1 MTRPPRLL
9 EGLIAIAWALPA
21 LAQGAP
27 PVEPP
32 PAIAPAA
39 PTAPPS
45 TAPADAA
52 PLSTPEQRYARGK
65 NLFEYGDCPGTLEQL
80 APLVVPGTL
89 GDERQQLDVH
99 RMLGVC
105 FALGGKP
112 IEAARELSSLL
123 AIDPDYTLDPFLTP
137 PVAVE
142 IFEKQK
148 ASMRAQLEEIRR
160 AREAEKKDNLDGGV
174 LVERVTTVRETPLA
188 AAFLP
193 FGLAQAANDD
203 VVMAIVLG
211 SAQGVALGTA
221 VVGFYGDLATKA
233 EMLDKATQGGAW
245 TGNEAA
251 VQEAEQRQ
259 QAFWVTQIVG
269 SLAFAL
275 AYGVGVADALWN
287 FEDRAVVERKQTRR
301 PLTPAEIKTVRKI
314 APAPPEPAAPPGDE
328 PPAPVEP

>member
-9 EGLIAIAWALPA
+9 EGLIALLWALPA
-21 LAQGAP
+21 LSQGATP
-27 PVEPP
+27 VPVGEAPVAEAPPLAPPAPVEL
-32 PAIAPAA
+32 AP
-39 PTAPPS
+39 S
-45 TAPADAA
+45 V
-52 PLSTPEQRYARGK
+52 TPEQRYSRGK
-65 NLFEYGDCPGTLEQL
+65 NLFEYGDCAGALDQL
-80 APLVVPGTL
+80 GPLVVPGTL

-105 FALGGKP
+105 HALAGKT

-123 AIDPDYTLDPFLTP
+123 SIDPDYTLDPFLTP

-160 AREAEKKDNLDGGV
+160 AREVEKKDNLDGGV

-203 VVMAIVLG
+203 VVMAIVIG
-211 SAQGVALGTA
+211 SAQGLAAGTA
-221 VVGFYGDLATKA
+221 LVGFYGDLATKA
-233 EMLDKATQGGAW
+233 EMLDKGTQGGEW
-245 TGNEAA
+245 TGNDAAMAEA
-251 VQEAEQRQ
+251 VQRGQLFLAVHL
-259 QAFWVTQIVG
+259 AG
-269 SLAFAL
+269 SLVFAL
-275 AYGVGVADALWN
+275 TYGLGVADALWN
-287 FEDRAVVERKQTRR
+287 YEDRAVVERRQTRR

-314 APAPPEPAAPPGDE
+314 APAPPEPSPPGDE

>member
-1 MTRPPRLL
+1 M
-9 EGLIAIAWALPA
+9 AWALPA

-27 PVEPP
+27 PAEPP
-32 PAIAPAA
+32 PTPAAAPA
-39 PTAPPS
+39 PP
-45 TAPADAA
+45 AAAAADAA

-188 AAFLP
+188 AAFMP

-203 VVMAIVLG
+203 VVMAIVVG

-221 VVGFYGDLATKA
+221 VVGFYGVQAIDA
-233 EMLDKATQGGAW
+233 EMLSKATQGGAW
-245 TGNEAA
+245 TDDDAA
-251 VQEAEQRQ
+251 VAKAEQSRDVFYFVQ
-259 QAFWVTQIVG
+259 LGGAM
-269 SLAFAL
+269 AFAL
-275 AYGVGVADALWN
+275 TYGLGVADALWN

-314 APAPPEPAAPPGDE
+314 APAPPEPTAPPGDQPAGDE

>member
-9 EGLIAIAWALPA
+9 EGLIALLWALPA
-21 LAQGAP
+21 LSQGAT
-27 PVEPP
+27 PVAGGEAPVAEAPP
-32 PAIAPAA
+32 PAL
-39 PTAPPS
+39 APP
-45 TAPADAA
+45 APVELA
-52 PLSTPEQRYARGK
+52 PSVTPEQRYTRGK
-65 NLFEYGDCPGTLEQL
+65 NLFEYGDCAGALDQL
-80 APLVVPGTL
+80 GPLVVPGTL

-105 FALGGKP
+105 HALAGKT

-160 AREAEKKDNLDGGV
+160 AREVEKKDNLDGGV

-211 SAQGVALGTA
+211 SAQGVALSAA
-221 VVGFYGDLATKA
+221 VVGFYGDMIAKVDLIKDSS
-233 EMLDKATQGGAW
+233 E
-245 TGNEAA
+245 
-251 VQEAEQRQ
+251 EAEARQ
-259 QAFWVTQIVG
+259 QAFWITHIVG
-269 SLAFAL
+269 SLGFVL
-275 AYGVGVADALWN
+275 GYGIGVADALWN
-287 FEDRAVVERKQTRR
+287 YEDRAVVERRQTRR

-314 APAPPEPAAPPGDE
+314 
-328 PPAPVEP
+328 

>member
-1 MTRPPRLL
+1 MTRQLL

-27 PVEPP
+27 
-32 PAIAPAA
+32 AADPAA
-39 PTAPPS
+39 ASPAAELAPPD
-45 TAPADAA
+45 APQA
-52 PLSTPEQRYARGK
+52 TPEQRYAKGK
-65 NLFEYGDCPGTLEQL
+65 NLFEYGDCAGTLDQL
-80 APLVVPGTL
+80 GPLVVPGTL

-99 RMLGVC
+99 RMLGIC
-105 FALGGKP
+105 LALAGRP

-123 AIDPDYTLDPFLTP
+123 AIDPDYSLDPFLTP

-148 ASMRAQLEEIRR
+148 ASMRVQLEEIRR
-160 AREAEKKDNLDGGV
+160 AREADKKDSVDGGV

-203 VVMAIVLG
+203 MVMAVVMG
-211 SAQGVALGTA
+211 SLQGVSLA
-221 VVGFYGDLATKA
+221 VAATGFYGDQIAKTDLVWAA
-233 EMLDKATQGGAW
+233 SRGGSSSG
-245 TGNEAA
+245 GNAARQAA
-251 VQEAEQRQ
+251 VDEAELRQ
-259 QAFWVTQIVG
+259 QAFWGVQWVG
-269 SLAFAL
+269 SMAFVL

-287 FEDRAVVERKQTRR
+287 YEDRAVVERKQTRR
-301 PLTPAEIKTVRKI
+301 PLTPAEIKAVRKI
-314 APAPPEPAAPPGDE
+314 APAPPEPTTPSADG

>member
-1 MTRPPRLL
+1 MC
-9 EGLIAIAWALPA
+9 AWALPA
-21 LAQGAP
+21 LAQLPPEAAAP
-27 PVEPP
+27 TTAPVVAPDGPPPTPPADPP
-32 PAIAPAA
+32 PA
-39 PTAPPS
+39 
-45 TAPADAA
+45 
-52 PLSTPEQRYARGK
+52 TPEQRYTKGK
-65 NLFEYGDCPGTLEQL
+65 NLFEYGDCAGTLDQL

-99 RMLGVC
+99 RMLGIC
-105 FALGGKP
+105 LALANKP

-203 VVMAIVLG
+203 MVMAIVLG
-211 SAQGVALGTA
+211 SLQVATLGTA
-221 VVGFYGDLATKA
+221 VVGFWGDQLARGDMIAIYNRDPASPPPSVTMGEA
-233 EMLDKATQGGAW
+233 EANHHVYW
-245 TGNEAA
+245 A
-251 VQEAEQRQ
+251 VQLGG
-259 QAFWVTQIVG
+259 TM
-269 SLAFAL
+269 AFAL
-275 AYGVGVADALWN
+275 AYGLGVADALWN
-287 FEDRAVVERKQTRR
+287 YEDRAVIERKQTRR
-301 PLTPAEIKTVRKI
+301 PLTAAEIKAVRKI
-314 APAPPEPAAPPGDE
+314 APAPAEAAPPAGDQ
-328 PPAPVEP
+328 PPLPVEP

>member
-1 MTRPPRLL
+1 MVV
-9 EGLIAIAWALPA
+9 AWALPA

-27 PVEPP
+27 E
-32 PAIAPAA
+32 I
-39 PTAPPS
+39 TAPPLP
-45 TAPADAA
+45 AADAA
-52 PLSTPEQRYARGK
+52 APSSPPPSEAPPATPEQRYTRGK
-65 NLFEYGDCPGTLEQL
+65 NLFEYGDCVGTLEQL

-99 RMLGVC
+99 RMLGIC
-105 FALGGKP
+105 LALANKP

-137 PVAVE
+137 PAAVE

-148 ASMRAQLEEIRR
+148 ASMGAQLEEIRR

-211 SAQGVALGTA
+211 GLQAATLGTA
-221 VVGFYGDLATKA
+221 VVGFWGDQLARGDMLGIYNRDPASPPPSITIGEA
-233 EMLDKATQGGAW
+233 EANHHVYW
-245 TGNEAA
+245 A
-251 VQEAEQRQ
+251 VQLGGSM
-259 QAFWVTQIVG
+259 AFV
-269 SLAFAL
+269 L

-287 FEDRAVVERKQTRR
+287 YEDRAVIERKQTRR
-301 PLTPAEIKTVRKI
+301 PLTAAEIKAVRKI
-314 APAPPEPAAPPGDE
+314 APAPPEPLAPPGDQA
-328 PPAPVEP
+328 PVPVEP